1 MRKGSAA
8 AAVTAVLTLVSGAAA
23 APGGAP
29 PAGIAARAPDPLLGT
44 WDTGR
49 ISFDRVR
56 ASLDRAG
63 YTEPEIRFFLRDLG
77 IRSAASWRLDLTFYR
92 QRGAASLIR
101 TGWSP
106 EQTATPVDGEHG
118 RYRLLSRRR
127 LAITSADPKFHSWRE
142 LYSYRIT
149 GKTLR
154 LRVIGEA
161 DPTLKKADLRL
172 DMRKM
177 YVMTAAP
184 FKKIS

>member
-1 MRKGSAA
+1 M
-8 AAVTAVLTLVSGAAA
+8 SGAAA
-23 APGGAP
+23 SGGP
-29 PAGIAARAPDPLLGT
+29 SSAGLAARATDSLVGT

-77 IRSAASWRLDLTFYR
+77 IRSAASWRLDLTFFR
-92 QRGAASLIR
+92 QRGAAALIR

-118 RYRLLSRRR
+118 RYRLLSRHR
-127 LAITSADPKFHSWRE
+127 LAITSADPKFHRWRE

-149 GKTLR
+149 GKMLR
-154 LRVIGEA
+154 LRVIGET

-177 YVMTAAP
+177 YVMAAAP
-184 FKKIS
+184 LEKIS

>member
-1 MRKGSAA
+1 VRKGSVA
-8 AAVTAVLTLVSGAAA
+8 AAVTALLTLVSGAAA
-23 APGGAP
+23 SSGAP
-29 PAGIAARAPDPLLGT
+29 PAGIAAHAADPLLGT

-56 ASLDRAG
+56 ASLDHAG
-63 YTEPEIRFFLRDLG
+63 YTEPEIRYFLRDLG

-92 QRGAASLIR
+92 QRGVAALIR

-118 RYRLLSRRR
+118 RYRLLSRHR
-127 LAITSADPKFHSWRE
+127 LAITSADPKFNRWRE
-142 LYSYRIT
+142 LYSYKIT

-154 LRVIGEA
+154 LRVIGET
-161 DPTLKKADLRL
+161 DPTLDKADLRL

-177 YVMTAAP
+177 YVMAAAAL
-184 FKKIS
+184 KKIA

>member
-1 MRKGSAA
+1 MAAALTVLLTIVSVAA
-8 AAVTAVLTLVSGAAA
+8 AASA
-23 APGGAP
+23 GAP
-29 PAGIAARAPDPLLGT
+29 SAEIAARPADPLMGT

-63 YTEPEIRFFLRDLG
+63 YTEFEIRYFLRDLG

-92 QRGAASLIR
+92 QRGAAALIR

-118 RYRLLSRRR
+118 RYRLLSRHR
-127 LAITSADPKFHSWRE
+127 LAITSADPKFHKWRE
-142 LYSYRIT
+142 LYSYKIT

-154 LRVIGEA
+154 LRVIGET
-161 DPTLKKADLRL
+161 DPTLNKADLRL

-177 YVMTAAP
+177 YVVTAAP
-184 FKKIS
+184 LKKIA